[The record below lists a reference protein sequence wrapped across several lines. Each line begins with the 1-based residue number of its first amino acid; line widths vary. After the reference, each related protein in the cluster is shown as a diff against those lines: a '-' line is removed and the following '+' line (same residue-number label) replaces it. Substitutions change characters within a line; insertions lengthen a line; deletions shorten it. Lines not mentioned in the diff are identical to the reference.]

1 MGTSAIIPITA
12 IEAPTIPVVAASST
26 ETMTTVSA
34 KPPRKLASSRRID
47 SNIFS
52 VTPESLRKRA
62 ISTKRGI
69 ATRT

>member
-12 IEAPTIPVVAASST
+12 IEAPTMPVVAANST
-26 ETMTTVSA
+26 DTITTVRA
-34 KPPRKLASSRRID
+34 KPPRRLASSRRMD

-62 ISTKRGI
+62 MSTNSGM
-69 ATRT
+69 ATKT

>member
-1 MGTSAIIPITA
+1 M
-12 IEAPTIPVVAASST
+12 PVVAASIT

-34 KPPRKLASSRRID
+34 RPPRRLASSRRITA
-47 SNIFS
+47 NIFS

-62 ISTKRGI
+62 ISTNSGM

>member
-1 MGTSAIIPITA
+1 MPITA
-12 IEAPTIPVVAASST
+12 MEAPTMPVVAASST

-34 KPPRKLASSRRID
+34 RPPRRLASSRRIA

-62 ISTKRGI
+62 ISTKSGM